1 MLHGTTL
8 ILLMD
13 VEGLLRDGLCALVN
27 SEQDLTLAGVVA
39 STPAVR
45 TIELPYDP
53 DLLIMDFAAPDIG
66 GAEAINAARVRWPGI
81 RVLNLT
87 FSRDNRV
94 IESALRAG
102 VDGYLLKTDSRTEF
116 LAAIESVM
124 AGKRY
129 ISPSIFEAVVD
140 GFVGSHDRT
149 RPGESDGLSER
160 EREVMKLIA
169 QGLRTREIAERL
181 SVTSKTVEKHR
192 SNLMRKLGLRSA
204 TAVTAYA
211 IAHGY
216 LRV

>member
-1 MLHGTTL
+1 MLHGTTW
-8 ILLMD
+8 ILLID
-13 VEGLLRDGLCALVN
+13 VEGLLRDGLCALIN
-27 SEQDLTLAGVVA
+27 SEAELSLAGVVA
-39 STPAVR
+39 GAPAVP
-45 TIELPYDP
+45 TIELPCDP
-53 DLLIMDFAAPDIG
+53 DLVIIDFAAPEIRG
-66 GAEAINAARVRWPGI
+66 GEAIEAARARWPGI
-81 RVLNLT
+81 PVLNLT

-94 IESALRAG
+94 IESTLRAG

-116 LAAIESVM
+116 LAAIHSVVS
-124 AGKRY
+124 GKRY

-140 GFVGSHDRT
+140 GFVGSHDRS
-149 RPGESDGLSER
+149 RSGEADGLSER

-169 QGLRTREIAERL
+169 QGLRTREIAATL
-181 SVTSKTVEKHR
+181 SVSNKTVEKHR